1 MTKPLALLLHER
13 LLPGSK
19 LAGRFDELLYRV
31 RTLADPAR
39 LVAEAQA
46 GLPMVIVADLA
57 QRRPEVLAAVT
68 ELHARPETAHIPI
81 IGYLARDDAAAR
93 REAAAAGIK
102 VVATDT
108 TVVAHLP
115 QFLEL
120 ALHVE

>member
-1 MTKPLALLLHER
+1 MKPLALLLHER

-19 LAGRFDELLYRV
+19 LAGRFDELQYRV

-39 LVAEAQA
+39 LVAEARA
-46 GLPMVIVADLA
+46 GKPMVIVTDLA
-57 QRRPEVLAAVT
+57 QRRPEVLAAVA
-68 ELHARPETAHIPI
+68 ELHAQPDTAHIPV
-81 IGYLARDDAAAR
+81 IGYLARDDEAAR
-93 REAAAAGIK
+93 REAAGAGIK

-108 TVVAHLP
+108 TVVGHLP